1 MAKGRWMQGVAN
13 KMKKK
18 GTEGVFSAAAHR
30 AGMSTSAYAHKKEHA
45 PGKTG
50 QRARMAL
57 RFAEA
62 KH

>member
-1 MAKGRWMQGVAN
+1 MANRWMQHAAVA
-13 KMKKK
+13 MKKK
-18 GTEGVFSAAAHR
+18 GTKGSFTAAAKR
-30 AGMSTSAYAHKKEHA
+30 AGYGTQTYAHMKEHA
-45 PGKTG
+45 PGKLG

>member
-1 MAKGRWMQGVAN
+1 MQKASK

-18 GTEGVFSAAAHR
+18 GTEGSFTRSADR
-30 AGMSTSAYAHKKEHA
+30 AGMGVQEYAHKKEHA
-45 PGKTG
+45 KGTIGK
-50 QRARMAL
+50 RARMAL